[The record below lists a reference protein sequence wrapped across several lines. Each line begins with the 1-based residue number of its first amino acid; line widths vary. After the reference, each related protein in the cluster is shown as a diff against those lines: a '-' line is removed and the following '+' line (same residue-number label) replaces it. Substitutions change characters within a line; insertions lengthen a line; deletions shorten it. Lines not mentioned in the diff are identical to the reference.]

1 MGRLQVLI
9 KKVTRAYENYDFH
22 EVFHAV
28 HNFCVVDMSAIY
40 LDILKDR
47 LYTARADSV
56 ERRASQWVL
65 SEILSA
71 LTRLMAPVLS
81 FTAEEVWGYIA
92 RQKAED
98 RTRKTEDSV
107 FFASFPE
114 VDERFIDAEVDERWK
129 RLLAL
134 RDDVNKALEIKRA
147 EKFIGNPLEAKVRLY
162 LPEEFRSLAES
173 YASFL
178 PMFFLVSEVSIS
190 DTALLEAHEGTQI
203 KGLQVL
209 VERATGNKCQRCWNW
224 RESVGTFGDMPE
236 VCDRCHDV
244 IA

>member
-1 MGRLQVLI
+1 
-9 KKVTRAYENYDFH
+9 
-22 EVFHAV
+22 
-28 HNFCVVDMSAIY
+28 
-40 LDILKDR
+40 
-47 LYTARADSV
+47 
-56 ERRASQWVL
+56 
-65 SEILSA
+65 
-71 LTRLMAPVLS
+71 
-81 FTAEEVWGYIA
+81 VWGYIVK
-92 RQKAED
+92 QKAED
-98 RTRKTEDSV
+98 RTQKTEDSV

-114 VDERFIDAEVDERWK
+114 VDERFIDAELDERWK

-190 DTALLEAHEGTQI
+190 DTALSEAHEGAQI
-203 KGLQVL
+203 KGLRVL
-209 VERATGNKCQRCWNW
+209 VERATGSKCQRCWNW